1 MTSLAARNPSSQY
14 IFWGCFIALVT
25 TSMAFIT
32 RALLLGRFAVD
43 FNLDP
48 VETGRLFG
56 AGLWPFAISIILFSL
71 IIDRVGYRRAMLFS
85 FVCYT
90 VYGVL
95 AFIAYARVHAEG
107 LTGAELEAAQ
117 AAGYRLLWWGSVILG
132 LGNGTVEAFINPVVA
147 TLFSK
152 EKTKWLNILHAGWPG
167 GLVLGGVITIALGG
181 LIQTGD
187 WRFIILVVLLPA
199 IVYLVMLFRVQFPVN
214 ERVASGTSYRE
225 MLSEFGAVGCFIA
238 SYLIVNELLV
248 AFSVSGAFAEV
259 IRWGLPVGLSLAYGI
274 YCRSLGR
281 PLMIVLLLIMMPLAT
296 TELGVDGAITGLM
309 ENAMG
314 ATGFH
319 AGWVLVYTSLIMM
332 ILRLFSSGFL
342 VKKLGPVGLLLFCS
356 VLAILGL
363 YLLSFASGL
372 GFIFIAASVY
382 GVGKTFFWPTML
394 GIVSEQCPKGG
405 ALTLNAIAGIG
416 MLAVGAI
423 GSPLVGLLTASV
435 VNDEIREELPE
446 HRETLMVE
454 KEFPAFPF
462 ITYDSVEPSNVGDL
476 PEEAQ
481 AVAGTVIQ
489 EKSQEALSRMVVFPL
504 IMAVAYILLLLYF
517 RSRGGYRPVE
527 LLDSDIK
534 KEELSE
540 HVSEA

>member
-1 MTSLAARNPSSQY
+1 MSADTSRIDSSRY

-32 RALLLGRFAVD
+32 RALLLGRFATD

-71 IIDRVGYRRAMLFS
+71 VIDRVGYRKAMVFS

-90 VYGVL
+90 LYGIM
-95 AFIAYARVHAEG
+95 AFMAFSRVHAEG
-107 LTGAELEAAQ
+107 LTGAELVAAQ
-117 AAGYRLLWWGSVILG
+117 EAGYRLLWWGSVILG

-152 EKTKWLNILHAGWPG
+152 AKTKWLNMLHAGWPG
-167 GLVLGGVITIALGG
+167 GLVLGGVMTILLGG
-181 LIQTGD
+181 IVQSGD
-187 WRFIILVVLLPA
+187 WRFIIALVLLPA
-199 IVYLVMLFRVQFPVN
+199 IVYLVLLLRVKFPVS
-214 ERVASGTSYRE
+214 ERVASGISYRE
-225 MLSEFGAVGCFIA
+225 MLSEFGAIGCFIA

-248 AFSVSGAFAEV
+248 AFSVTGALAGAV
-259 IRWGLPVGLSLAYGI
+259 RWGLPLALSVLYGV

-309 ENAMG
+309 ESAMG
-314 ATGFH
+314 AAGIH
-319 AGWVLVYTSLIMM
+319 AGWVLVYTSAIMM
-332 ILRLFSSGFL
+332 VLRVFSAGFL
-342 VKKLGPVGLLLFCS
+342 VGKLGPVGLLLVASLFAA
-356 VLAILGL
+356 VGL
-363 YLLSFASGL
+363 YLMSFAQGL

-382 GVGKTFFWPTML
+382 GIGKTFFWPTML

-416 MLAVGAI
+416 MLTVGAI

-435 VNDEIREELPE
+435 VNEQIRFDLPQHAE
-446 HRETLMVE
+446 VLMVE
-454 KEFPAFPF
+454 KQFPAFPS
-462 ITYDSVEPSNVGDL
+462 ITYDSVEPARVMQL
-476 PEEAQ
+476 PPEAQ
-481 AVAGTVIQ
+481 ATANAIIG
-489 EKSQEALSRMVVFPL
+489 EKSQQALSRVIVFPL
-504 IMAVAYILLLLYF
+504 TMALAYALLLLWF

-527 LLDSDIK
+527 IAPGVARP
-534 KEELSE
+534 EHLSE
-540 HVSEA
+540 A